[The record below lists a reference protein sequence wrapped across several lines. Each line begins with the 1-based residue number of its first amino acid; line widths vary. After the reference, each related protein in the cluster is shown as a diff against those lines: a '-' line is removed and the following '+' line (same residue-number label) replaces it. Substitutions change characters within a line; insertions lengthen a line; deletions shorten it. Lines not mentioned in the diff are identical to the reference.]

1 MTMLR
6 DRVPH
11 RPSSRPMAV
20 SAEPSASPWPE
31 VTGLTAREDQI
42 LELIG
47 GGLTNRE
54 IGGRLGITEKTVK
67 NTVTSVLAKLGM
79 QRRTQ
84 AAAYV
89 AVRGWRQGGPTAA
102 LRPAG

>member
-11 RPSSRPMAV
+11 RPSSRRTV
-20 SAEPSASPWPE
+20 GSTEPSASSWPE

-47 GGLTNRE
+47 LGLTNRE
-54 IGGRLGITEKTVK
+54 IGARLGITEKTVK

-89 AVRGWRQGGPTAA
+89 AVRGWRNGGSPVA

>member
-1 MTMLR
+1 MLR

-11 RPSSRPMAV
+11 RPMVGST
-20 SAEPSASPWPE
+20 EPSVSRWPE

-47 GGLTNRE
+47 LGLTNRE

-89 AVRGWRQGGPTAA
+89 AVRGWRRATPGTT

>member
-6 DRVPH
+6 DSWTPG
-11 RPSSRPMAV
+11 RPPVAV
-20 SAEPSASPWPE
+20 AGPTTDI
-31 VTGLTAREDQI
+31 TGLTAREDQI

-47 GGLTNRE
+47 QGLTNRE
-54 IGGRLGITEKTVK
+54 IGSRLGITEKTVK

-84 AAAYV
+84 AAAWV
-89 AVRGWRQGGPTAA
+89 AVRGWRRTGAA
-102 LRPAG
+102 PLRAAG

>member
-1 MTMLR
+1 MVGPT
-6 DRVPH
+6 
-11 RPSSRPMAV
+11 
-20 SAEPSASPWPE
+20 EPSASRWPE
-31 VTGLTAREDQI
+31 ITGLTAREDQI

-47 GGLTNRE
+47 LGLTNRE

-89 AVRGWRQGGPTAA
+89 AVRGWRRTAPGTT